1 MRYSTTFILA
11 ALVIGLTSL
20 SLAKDTK
27 DEILIQKQ
35 EMEKI
40 KKEVAASREKLDSLK
55 QTEMDVQKKISE
67 GDQKLKTDQKVVSR
81 LNSQL
86 KQLQDKIKETTSE
99 LDQKQLELELSRRR
113 YLGNIRQFYMA
124 AHKPPEIF
132 SEDPNEELMLQ
143 KQIIY
148 LTALANFELGNVDQ
162 ASIDLE
168 QTLQEKSDLA
178 GETKKISG
186 LKKKRETA
194 ISLTSSAKQK
204 YEKNL
209 EQIRRKKA
217 EEADRI
223 LTLEQAAREMENII
237 ARLQQEVEL
246 RLAEERGIDRG
257 PSVFASLKGQLLP
270 PCRGKI
276 TVPFGDLVDPVT
288 KLKSFSSGI
297 TIQTRPGDK
306 VVAVASGTVAYSG
319 SLRGYGNF
327 IIINHDDH
335 YYTTYAGLGK
345 ILVSVNEYV
354 LAGNRVA
361 EAAEDGMV
369 RFELR
374 EGRSPLDPVT
384 WINIDSF

>member
-1 MRYSTTFILA
+1 MAT
-11 ALVIGLTSL
+11 
-20 SLAKDTK
+20 DTK

-40 KKEVAASREKLDSLK
+40 KKEVARSREKLDSLK

-67 GDQKLKTDQKVVSR
+67 GDQKLATDQKVVSR
-81 LNSQL
+81 LNQQL
-86 KQLQDKIKETTSE
+86 RQLQNKIKETTSE
-99 LDQKQLELELSRRR
+99 LEAEQLELELSRRR

-132 SEDPNEELMLQ
+132 SEDPNEELTLQ
-143 KQIIY
+143 RQIIY
-148 LTALANFELGNVDQ
+148 LTSLASFESGNVDQ
-162 ASIDLE
+162 ASLDLE
-168 QTLQEKSDLA
+168 QTLHEKDDLA
-178 GETKKISG
+178 GESKKISG

-194 ISLTSSAKQK
+194 ISLTSNAKNK
-204 YEKNL
+204 HERNL
-209 EQIRRKKA
+209 EQIRRKKT

-246 RLAEERGIDRG
+246 RLAEEQGIDRG
-257 PSVFASLKGQLLP
+257 PSVFASLKGQLLS

-276 TVPFGDLVDPVT
+276 IVPFGNLVDPVT

-297 TIQTRPGDK
+297 TIQATPGGK

-319 SLRGYGNF
+319 NLRGYGNF
-327 IIINHDDH
+327 IIINHDNH

-361 EAAEDGMV
+361 EAAGDGTV

-374 EGRSPLDPVT
+374 EGRNPLDPVT
-384 WINIDSF
+384 WISIDSF